1 MKKRM
6 WKTVRGRNTPDEN
19 KKLEKSVK
27 NMIRTAKTKLTKFKK
42 KLVAG

>member
-1 MKKRM
+1 VEDSEGKEYTR
-6 WKTVRGRNTPDEN
+6 REQEAGEIC
-19 KKLEKSVK
+19 E